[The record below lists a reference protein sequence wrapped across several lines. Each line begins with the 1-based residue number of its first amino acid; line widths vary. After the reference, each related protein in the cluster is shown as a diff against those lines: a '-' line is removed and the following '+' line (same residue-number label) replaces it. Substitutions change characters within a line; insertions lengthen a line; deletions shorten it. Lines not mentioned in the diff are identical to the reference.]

1 MKFLRGEG
9 IARHMGVD
17 FGKVVSCSIHQAEFR
32 PIDFRQIEV
41 KGGTMSIGDAIFS
54 DEFIEW
60 MRQAIDSSITRKK
73 KQNKFLA
80 EKALCIINESLL
92 PGERDIVITGQEK
105 KKAKWKR
112 KAGKMKRKRGEI

>member
-1 MKFLRGEG
+1 MEMKFLRGSG
-9 IARHMGVD
+9 
-17 FGKVVSCSIHQAEFR
+17 IHQYYDPLKEE
-32 PIDFRQIEV
+32 IEV
-41 KGGTMSIGDAIFS
+41 KNYGAIKIKDAVFSEEFHEWLAQEIIG
-54 DEFIEW
+54 W
-60 MRQAIDSSITRKK
+60 RQKEN
-73 KQNKFLA
+73 NKNKLLA